1 MTLIRHDYL
10 VFVLDNYAMKLL
22 MMGVFNRMMVKVVP
36 STLMMVKVVP
46 FVRWLAIRPINGVS
60 D

>member
-1 MTLIRHDYL
+1 MTLICHDYL
-10 VFVLDNYAMKLL
+10 IFILDNYAMKPL
-22 MMGVFNRMMVKVVP
+22 MMVFLNRMMVKVVP